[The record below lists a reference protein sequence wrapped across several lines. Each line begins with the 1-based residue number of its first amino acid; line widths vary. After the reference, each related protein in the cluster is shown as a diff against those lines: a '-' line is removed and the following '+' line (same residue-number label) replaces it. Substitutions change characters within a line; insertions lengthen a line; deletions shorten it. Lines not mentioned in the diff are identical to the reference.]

1 MKEMKSIKFGTNS
14 DTYEVVDAQA
24 RTDISNIPSTYATK
38 AEVTSGLAGKQ
49 ATLVSG
55 VNIKTINNKSL
66 LGSGNIT
73 IEGGSGGGGGSE
85 IHVIE
90 PTPITTTQKSWSQ
103 ILEQAFQSAEIYG
116 LQVTDNGTIA
126 SLVTGNTGSWT
137 ISNGSISITADA
149 EKDSFSVT
157 VGSVT
162 EELYKSGGWVTK
174 TVKDDTIDTVVIND
188 GNMIQFYTKN
198 GDGVLTSTFVRFNTT
213 TAASIKKLSANVT
226 FSNADYV
233 YHPCLELI
241 NYANILY
248 KAISLDAT
256 FENNIINNQSYMLGN
271 YDIGGLSV
279 SSDSASSIYDQ
290 KDASFYASGSW
301 EGSRTLWNGCTW
313 DVATHTVTY
322 PKAIKISVNSEDT
335 INAIPDTLTFT
346 VQSGG
351 EILLP
356 DPADYTNQLAE
367 INDVVD
373 GVKVLIFS
381 TGTEWRFASDVLQLT
396 KSQYESARSSKSL
409 YGISVGDKFYLDPTR
424 GLPIK
429 MSEGGDWWQPYDFQA
444 SHSSYNVTGSS
455 LSLSSFSTTNH
466 ILTADSQNTTVDLQG
481 ELFDCVL
488 NVDVADIVP
497 TYTFNADKP
506 ILYKQ
511 DGTKVQALTFNANTI
526 YNITFTVANFAHWDP
541 NLQQVTGPKYLL
553 VDCKSFPKTVGE

>member
-1 MKEMKSIKFGTNS
+1 MANKEMKTIKFGQDS
-14 DTYEVVDAQA
+14 ADTYVVTDSVA
-24 RTDISNIPSTYATK
+24 RA
-38 AEVTSGLAGKQ
+38 GLNAKQ
-49 ATLVSG
+49 DTLVSG
-55 VNIKTINNKSL
+55 INIKTINNKSL

-73 IEGGSGGGGGSE
+73 IEGGSGGGGASE
-85 IHVIE
+85 IHIIE

-103 ILEQAFQSAEIYG
+103 ILEQAFQSAEVYG
-116 LQVTDNGTIA
+116 LQVADNGTIA

-198 GDGVLTSTFVRFNTT
+198 GDGVLTPTFVRFNTT
-213 TAASIKKLSANVT
+213 AAASIKKLSANVT
-226 FSNADYV
+226 FSNADNV
-233 YHPCLELI
+233 FHPCLGLI
-241 NYANILY
+241 NYANILC

-256 FENNIINNQSYMLGN
+256 FENNIIDNQSYMLGT

-279 SSDSASSIYDQ
+279 SSDSASSIYNN
-290 KDASFYASGSW
+290 KTVSFYTSGNW
-301 EGSRTLWNGCTW
+301 EGSGTLWNGCTW
-313 DVATHTVTY
+313 DVDIHTITY
-322 PKAIKISVNSEDT
+322 PKAIKISVNSEDI

-381 TGTEWRFASDVLQLT
+381 TGIEWRFASDVLQLT
-396 KSQYESARSSKSL
+396 QSQYESAQSSKSL
-409 YGISVGDKFYLDPTR
+409 YGISVGDKFYLDPFR

-429 MSEGGDWWQPYDFQA
+429 MSEWGDWQRPYDFQA
-444 SHSSYNVTGSS
+444 SHSSSYSTDSY
-455 LSLSSFSTTNH
+455 LSLSSFSTVNH
-466 ILTADSQNTTVDLQG
+466 ILTADNQNTTVELNGD
-481 ELFDCVL
+481 LFDCVL

-511 DGTKVQALTFNANTI
+511 DGTKVQALTFNANTV
-526 YNITFTVANFAHWDP
+526 YNITFTVANFARWDP
-541 NLQQVTGPKYLL
+541 DSQQLIGPSYLL
-553 VDCKSFPKTVGE
+553 VDCKSYAKSV

>member
-1 MKEMKSIKFGTNS
+1 MANKDMKTIKFGQDS
-14 DTYEVVDAQA
+14 VDTYVITDSVA
-24 RTDISNIPSTYATK
+24 RAGLNTKQDI
-38 AEVTSGLAGKQ
+38 
-49 ATLVSG
+49 LVSG
-55 VNIKTINNKSL
+55 NNIKTINNQSL

-73 IEGGSGGGGGSE
+73 IEGGSGGGGASE

-103 ILEQAFQSAEIYG
+103 ILEQAFQSTEIYG

-198 GDGVLTSTFVRFNTT
+198 GEGALTSTFVRFNTT
-213 TAASIKKLSANVT
+213 AAASIKKLSANVT

-241 NYANILY
+241 NYANILC
-248 KAISLDAT
+248 KAISFDAI
-256 FENNIINNQSYMLGN
+256 FENNIIDNQSYMLGN
-271 YDIGGLSV
+271 YDTGGLSV
-279 SSDSASSIYDQ
+279 SSDYASSMYDS
-290 KDASFYASGSW
+290 KDAFFYASGSW

-313 DVATHTVTY
+313 DVATHTLTY

-367 INDVVD
+367 INDVVG

-396 KSQYESARSSKSL
+396 KSQYESALSSKSL
-409 YGISVGDKFYLDPTR
+409 YGISVGDKFYLDPTS
-424 GLPIK
+424 GLPVK
-429 MSEGGDWWQPYDFQA
+429 MSEWDGWTQHFSFQEPYQ
-444 SHSSYNVTGSS
+444 SYYVTGSS
-455 LSLSSFSTTNH
+455 LSLSSFSTANH
-466 ILTADSQNTTVDLQG
+466 ILTADNQNTTVDLQG
-481 ELFDCVL
+481 DLFDCVL

-511 DGTKVQALTFNANTI
+511 DGTNVKALSFSANTV
-526 YNITFTVANFAHWDP
+526 YNITFTVANFARWDP
-541 NLQQVTGPKYLL
+541 DSQQVTGPRYLL
-553 VDCKSFPKTVGE
+553 VDCQSYAKSV

>member
-1 MKEMKSIKFGTNS
+1 MANKEMKTIKFGQDS
-14 DTYEVVDAQA
+14 ADTYVITDSVA
-24 RTDISNIPSTYATK
+24 RAGLNTKQDI
-38 AEVTSGLAGKQ
+38 
-49 ATLVSG
+49 LVSG
-55 VNIKTINNKSL
+55 NNIKTINNQSL

-73 IEGGSGGGGGSE
+73 IEGGSGGGGASE

-162 EELYKSGGWVTK
+162 EELYKRGGWVTK

-198 GDGVLTSTFVRFNTT
+198 GEGVLTSTFVRFDTT
-213 TAASIKKLSANVT
+213 AAASIKKLSANVT
-226 FSNADYV
+226 FCDADYV

-248 KAISLDAT
+248 KAISFDAT
-256 FENNIINNQSYMLGN
+256 FENNIIDNQSYMLGT
-271 YDIGGLSV
+271 YDTGGLSV
-279 SSDSASSIYDQ
+279 SSDSASSIYDG
-290 KDASFYASGSW
+290 KDASFYVSGSW

-396 KSQYESARSSKSL
+396 KSQYENARSSKSL
-409 YGISVGDKFYLDPTR
+409 YGISVGDKFYLDPAR

-429 MSEGGDWWQPYDFQA
+429 MSEWGDWQQPYDFQA
-444 SHSSYNVTGSS
+444 SHSSYNVTDSY

-466 ILTADSQNTTVDLQG
+466 VLTANNQNTTVDLNG
-481 ELFDCVL
+481 DLFDCVL

-511 DGTKVQALTFNANTI
+511 DGTNVKALTFNANTV
-526 YNITFTVANFAHWDP
+526 YNITFTVADFAHWDP
-541 NLQQVTGPKYLL
+541 ELLQVTGPKYLL
-553 VDCKSFPKTVGE
+553 VDCKSYIKSV